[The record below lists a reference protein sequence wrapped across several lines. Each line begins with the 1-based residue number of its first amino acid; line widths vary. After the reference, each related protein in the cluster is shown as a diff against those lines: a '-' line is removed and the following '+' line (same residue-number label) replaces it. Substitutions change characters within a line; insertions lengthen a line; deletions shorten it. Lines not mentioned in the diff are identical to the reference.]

1 MKNENNQNTAYDRKK
16 QAVQILSGVL
26 VGYGISCIGFIAC
39 ALALRY
45 TALSESSIPTLV
57 TLICFISA
65 VVAGF
70 DSAKGAEGKGWLR
83 GIIAGAV
90 YAVILLIIGLWLT
103 TGFKLDTRS
112 VTLVLLSVASG
123 GLGGII
129 GINFKKK
136 SRFRR

>member
-1 MKNENNQNTAYDRKK
+1 LKNENNQNGANDRKK
-16 QAVQILSGVL
+16 QAIQILSGVL

-39 ALALRY
+39 ALALKY
-45 TALSESSIPTLV
+45 TAMSEGSIPMLV
-57 TLICFISA
+57 TVICFISA

-83 GIIAGAV
+83 GIIAGSV
-90 YAVILLIIGLWLT
+90 YAVILLIIGLWFT
-103 TGFKLDTRS
+103 AGFRLDTRS

-129 GINFKKK
+129 GINFKRQP
-136 SRFRR
+136 RFRR